1 MNDETWVTCPLSSGE
16 SFLGRRPEHT
26 RTATADLAIPV
37 AILSFRRLGFGCLS
51 ADGRMPLRPKPGPS
65 VSEEAGVDTQE
76 AGEPS
81 GGRVEELAVLLVDGD
96 AAPVAL
102 LTSQRRETKLSGNF
116 I

>member
-1 MNDETWVTCPLSSGE
+1 
-16 SFLGRRPEHT
+16 
-26 RTATADLAIPV
+26 
-37 AILSFRRLGFGCLS
+37 
-51 ADGRMPLRPKPGPS
+51 
-65 VSEEAGVDTQE
+65 VDTQE